1 MPHSLDF
8 NIRERLADYLADRL
22 SLREFEDWFYA
33 KTWDIDDADNQ
44 TLTNLV
50 YEIKLRLA
58 EYSHGDWTEAELR
71 TLLPHQSKYIDR
83 KAGVVHN
90 LDHDRAF

>member
-8 NIRERLADYLADRL
+8 HFRVRLADYLADRL

-33 KTWDIDDADNQ
+33 KTWDIDDTDNQ

-58 EYSHGDWTEAELR
+58 EY
-71 TLLPHQSKYIDR
+71 
-83 KAGVVHN
+83 
-90 LDHDRAF
+90 